1 MDLTYAFL
9 PVVVLTV
16 VVIFFV
22 VFLASR
28 YKRCPSDKV
37 LVVYGKVGKGQSARC
52 IHGGG
57 AFIWPLFQTTR
68 T

>member
-1 MDLTYAFL
+1 MDLTAAVV
-9 PVVVLTV
+9 PVILLAILVMVTV
-16 VVIFFV
+16 S
-22 VFLASR
+22 FLATR

-57 AFIWPLFQTTR
+57 ASGR
-68 T
+68 